1 MGGIFKYMM
10 ILNSTLIWL
19 LIVGAATALEKQDAE
34 SEILEESNF
43 NDGSGNYRFSF
54 KTSNGL
60 YRTETGQLRTDY
72 DSSQK
77 YIVRG
82 SYSYINPDG
91 NEVVV
96 HYIADENGYVIVKP
110 AVPSDVISVGVSGPL
125 LASLLG

>member
-1 MGGIFKYMM
+1 MM
-10 ILNSTLIWL
+10 ILNLTMILVL
-19 LIVGAATALEKQDAE
+19 VVGAAAALEKQDAQ
-34 SEILEESNF
+34 SQILEETYF

-60 YRTETGQLRTDY
+60 YRTETGQLTTNY

-82 SYSYINPDG
+82 SYSYIDPDG

-110 AVPSDVISVGVSGPL
+110 VPTGPASISTGV

>member
-1 MGGIFKYMM
+1 MM
-10 ILNSTLIWL
+10 ILNLTMILVL
-19 LIVGAATALEKQDAE
+19 VVGAAAALEKQDAQ
-34 SEILEESNF
+34 SQILEETYF
-43 NDGSGNYRFSF
+43 NDGSGNYRF
-54 KTSNGL
+54 
-60 YRTETGQLRTDY
+60 RTETGQLTTNY

-82 SYSYINPDG
+82 SYSYIDPDG

-110 AVPSDVISVGVSGPL
+110 VPTGPASISTGV